1 MLANYVLSLDYVFFL
16 LFKGKR
22 NVPKLNMFP
31 LSLCQDSCMFYSPSM
46 SGNPALN
53 CYSSPEGH
61 YYLFYVP
68 KIKGPFQRGHQ
79 ENAST

>member
-1 MLANYVLSLDYVFFL
+1 MLANYILSLDFFFTL
-16 LFKGKR
+16 QG
-22 NVPKLNMFP
+22 NMFP
-31 LSLCQDSCMFYSPSM
+31 LSLCQDLYMFYSPSM

-53 CYSSPEGH
+53 CYFSPEGH

-79 ENAST
+79 ENAFT